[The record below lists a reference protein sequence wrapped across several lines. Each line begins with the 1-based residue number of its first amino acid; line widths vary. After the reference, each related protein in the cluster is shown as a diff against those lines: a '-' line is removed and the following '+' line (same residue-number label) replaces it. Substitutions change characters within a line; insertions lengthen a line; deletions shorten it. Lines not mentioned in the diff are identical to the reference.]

1 MRLELREL
9 SKSYGKVTALDR
21 VTLTV
26 EVGELVCLLG
36 PSGSGKTTVL
46 LIVAGLEEPTAGEV
60 LLDGVRV
67 NGLPPRHRSV
77 GLVFQNY
84 ALYPNM
90 SVGENIAFPLRLKG
104 VGRGDRERRVL
115 EVARMLG
122 IDHLLDRQ
130 PWQLSGGQ
138 QQRVALARALVK
150 QPRLLLLDE
159 PLSNLDPVLRRSA
172 REEVRL
178 LQRRLGLTT
187 VWVTHDQDEAMT
199 VADRLAVL
207 RDGRL
212 LQYGPPLEVY
222 RRPVDPFVAELLG
235 EVNLLPGCVLPAVGG
250 WLLRLEGCRE
260 TLACWEGPPP
270 AGPGPCLVGV
280 RPEDVRVAPGGEA
293 EMVDVRPSRGAQI
306 ATYRLGQQLLKAL
319 VVGREVPPRASLSFD
334 PEGVMIFPPGSPT
347 HPVGRC

>member
-9 SKSYGKVTALDR
+9 SKCYGKVTALER

-26 EVGELVCLLG
+26 EEGELVCLLG

-60 LLDGVRV
+60 LLDGIRV
-67 NGLPPRHRSV
+67 NGLPPRQRSV

-104 VGRGDRERRVL
+104 VSRSDRARRVL

-159 PLSNLDPVLRRSA
+159 PLSNLDPLLRRSA

-222 RRPVDPFVAELLG
+222 RRPLDPFVAELLG
-235 EVNLLPGCVLPAVGG
+235 EVNLLPGCVLRAAGG
-250 WLLRLEGCRE
+250 WLVRLESCGE
-260 TLACWEGPPP
+260 PLARWEGPPP
-270 AGPGPCLVGV
+270 ADPGPCLVGV
-280 RPEDVRVAPGGEA
+280 RPEDVRVAPGGDA
-293 EMVDVRPSRGAQI
+293 QLMDIRPSRGAQI
-306 ATYRLGQQLLKAL
+306 ATYRLGQLLFKVL
-319 VVGREVPPRASLSFD
+319 VVGRDVPPRATLSFD
-334 PEGVMIFPPGSPT
+334 PEGVMTFPLDSSPL
-347 HPVGRC
+347 PP